1 LCCFSSFLV
10 FLLLIV
16 STSMKRLALSLC
28 IALIF
33 FSNFTPEKASAQ
45 QGLPVD
51 GRDFYV
57 GYVYPSFNKNPPQAG
72 RDFHGFFGVYALIS
86 SYDDNTATLSY
97 FDDAGNESG
106 KTPIQLSARQ
116 GKAVP
121 LSTSLMQLDEPG
133 DKPQFRACHITAK
146 KPINVQYFSTGAC
159 SGGSYLSIPT
169 PALGKNY
176 VIPSYNDNPG
186 NGAGQQAQAENAG
199 GFFLIMAAFD
209 ATNVTI
215 TPNGLTAGN
224 HPGVNSG
231 KGSTGKPA
239 PYTVSLQRGQ
249 CYWVKGDGSDDAND
263 LSGSTVTSDKPIGV
277 LAGHEDAFLG
287 EAPSS
292 RLLEGRDFMIEQV
305 IPAEYWDSTGYVSI
319 PLYGTQPVDET
330 ASGYGVDYRV
340 YTNNPKGARIEENDC
355 NTALNDMS
363 TSLYAYPTPEKSN
376 VGCPIELHS
385 TDGHKF
391 GVMAYQ
397 LRDQGTKEPYPAE
410 SMMSIVPMSRWRTS
424 YLFYVPANTFEIL
437 QDYFINI
444 IGEKNDIDHNIVF
457 SQNGG
462 NTSRLSSLGSQG
474 AFINIPNHQELKGV
488 RYRVAPGSYYIT
500 NPRTTLDS
508 NVAIDTMLRGS
519 FIVYHYGM
527 RAIDPDRD
535 LGDFCGDD
543 FFFSYAL
550 PIGMTVS
557 AGSGNPVVKVDTL
570 CSSWHVCVHD
580 SVALTSVTLI
590 DDPNGNVY
598 GRPGKSYKNVYFDL
612 NSDPNQT
619 GEIVFNGNDTSAC
632 FDVLVSNPFDTA
644 YAPLYI
650 VDKNGH
656 HLDPILELRYKAPS
670 VKELLQVPNPPN
682 PPTYIKVDT
691 LQYGL
696 IRVGASNQ
704 VCSTL
709 VFINNSVKGAN
720 PFHITGAAMQKGIG
734 FKITSTTPT
743 LPVSLKGGD
752 TLQVQV
758 CFTATDTTLYSDS
771 VVITTDCFNAPLLA
785 LGKGGTPLIY
795 ATDFDFGKVSVGTT
809 KCGPVIVENRGNM
822 PFLLTKNWLLHNTTI
837 FSMDPT
843 SAAQLP
849 VTLQPGGAISLNFCY
864 SPTVLGPQ
872 DSTTVDWNTDIE
884 SPYTNVIKSWSYLKG
899 TPIKAGLI
907 WDRPTQLDSVIC
919 EDSLIRRVNLINNG
933 NAPAT
938 QIAVFFNGP
947 DAAEYSIVGNQRNY
961 VPLQNFSMNPGD
973 TLWVDVKFK
982 ADLTKGYAPRHA
994 DLLATSLNDV
1004 TKSNDTTLIK
1014 FTGLVQHAVLTFDP
1028 QLLTLGFITKG
1039 VPATGFVTVINTG
1052 DAPFVIKSTTF
1063 PNPPITG
1070 ISVKGKA
1077 LSPGDTIFRG
1087 DTISLTIDIQLDTY
1101 TDTTINY
1108 ELFSDHACGDY
1119 TASVQAATS
1128 QLKVL
1133 ATAYPAPDVFV
1144 GCREHDSTVIFVNK
1158 GSYLVT
1164 LDSVDLSGI
1173 TPAGQFDLIDSKG
1186 NRGSSLTIGKKLLTS
1201 QGDTIGIVYHPSVS
1215 GPASGTIRFIF
1226 DSAGTK
1232 FVVTTQATGN
1242 GIQLRTTLSAAQA
1255 SGQPYVN
1262 DTRSNF
1268 TVPISLANTPLPPNA
1283 DARYVTFRLTYLRD
1297 VVNFSSAAPAP
1308 GFNWT
1313 TAAPTPV
1320 DPGAGTEYLDFDVTT
1335 GNVPITNLSSIVQ
1348 IQYQPEIAVQMA
1360 TPFTISNVIFYNSK
1374 HSGICYI
1381 ATDTIPAVFI
1391 PVYLC
1396 GDTTLHKFL
1405 SGTLPTRISMLSPS
1419 VLTENETPI
1428 LYYSINR
1435 SDLPVKVELYN
1446 VLGELV
1452 RTVKSTTSQPAG
1464 DYKLPIGTLGLSS
1477 GNYIIRLTT
1486 PISSESTNFILQK

>member
-1 LCCFSSFLV
+1 MV
-10 FLLLIV
+10 FCG
-16 STSMKRLALSLC
+16 TADLAF
-28 IALIF
+28 AQ
-33 FSNFTPEKASAQ
+33 Q

-51 GRDFYV
+51 GRDFYI
-57 GYVYPSFNKNPPQAG
+57 GFVYPSFNKNPAQIADG
-72 RDFHGFFGVYALIS
+72 DFHGFFGIYALIS
-86 SYDDNTATLSY
+86 SYSDNTATLSY
-97 FDDAGNESG
+97 FDNAGNETAR
-106 KTPIQLSARQ
+106 TPYQISAKQ
-116 GKAVP
+116 GRAIP
-121 LSTSLMQLDEPG
+121 LTMSLMQMTDTAG
-133 DKPQFRACHITAK
+133 DMPEFKACHITSK
-146 KPINVQYFSTGAC
+146 KPINVQFFSTGAC
-159 SGGSYLSIPT
+159 SGGSYLAIPT
-169 PALGKNY
+169 PALGKSY
-176 VIPSYNDNPG
+176 VVPTYNDNPAYG
-186 NGAGQQAQAENAG
+186 YGQPFQAENGG
-199 GFFLIMAAFD
+199 GFFLIMAAFN

-231 KGSTGKPA
+231 RGSTGKPV

-277 LAGHEDAFLG
+277 LAGHEDAFIG
-287 EAPSS
+287 EAPSNS
-292 RLLEGRDFMIEQV
+292 LLEGRDFMIEQV
-305 IPAEYWDSTGYVSI
+305 IPSEYWDSTGYVAI
-319 PLYGTQPVDET
+319 PMYGAQPEDPT
-330 ASGYGVDYRV
+330 AAGYGQNYRV
-340 YTNNPKGARIEENDC
+340 FTNTRGTNIEENDC
-355 NTALNDMS
+355 ITAQNDMS
-363 TSLYAYPTPEKSN
+363 SSIYAYPTPEKRN

-385 TDGHKF
+385 NNGHKF
-391 GVMAYQ
+391 GVMCYE
-397 LRDQGTKEPYPAE
+397 LRDQGTTEPYPAE
-410 SMMSIVPMSRWRTS
+410 SMMSIVPMSRWRNS
-424 YLFYVPANTFEIL
+424 YLFYVPANTFELL
-437 QDYFINI
+437 QDYYINV
-444 IGEKNDIDHNIVF
+444 IGEKNDMDNNIVF
-457 SQNGG
+457 SHNGG
-462 NTSRLSSLGSQG
+462 GLSKLSTLSTKG
-474 AFINIPNHQELKGV
+474 AFNGIPNHPELKGV
-488 RYRVAPGSYYIT
+488 RYKVNPGSYYLT
-500 NPRTTLDS
+500 NPRTILDP
-508 NVAIDTMLRGS
+508 NVPIDTMLQGS
-519 FIVYHYGM
+519 FMVYHYGM
-527 RAIDPDRD
+527 RAIDPDAD

-543 FFFSYAL
+543 FFFAYAL

-557 AGSGNPVVKVDTL
+557 AGGGNPVITVDTL

-580 SVALTSVTLI
+580 SVALTSATLI
-590 DDPNGNVY
+590 DDPGGNVY
-598 GRPGKSYKNVYFDL
+598 GRPGKVYKNVNFDL
-612 NSDPNQT
+612 NSDPDQT
-619 GEIVFNGNDTSAC
+619 GEIVFSGNDTSVC

-691 LQYGL
+691 LQYGT
-696 IRVGASNQ
+696 IRVGGSNQ

-709 VFINNSVKGAN
+709 VFINSAPKGTN
-720 PFHITGAAMQKGIG
+720 PFHISGVTMQNPKDKNFTIA
-734 FKITSTTPT
+734 STTPT

-758 CFTATDTTLYSDS
+758 CFSANDTISVSDS
-771 VVITTDCFNAPLLA
+771 VIITTDCFNAPLLA
-785 LGKGGTPLIY
+785 LGKGGTPLIF
-795 ATDFDFGKVSVGTT
+795 ATDYDFGPVSVGTT
-809 KCGPVIVENRGNM
+809 KCGPIVVENRGNL

-864 SPTVLGPQ
+864 SPTVQGPQ

-899 TPIKAGLI
+899 TPIKPGLI

-933 NAPAT
+933 NAIAT
-938 QIAVFFNGP
+938 NIAVFFNGP

-961 VPLQNFSMNPGD
+961 VPLQNFTMNPHD
-973 TLWVDVKFK
+973 TIWVDVKFK

-1004 TKSNDTTLIK
+1004 TKTNDTTLIK
-1014 FTGLVQHAVLTFDP
+1014 FTGLVQHAVLTFNP
-1028 QLLTLGFITKG
+1028 KLLSLGFITKG
-1039 VPATGFVTVINTG
+1039 VPESGNVIVVNTG

-1070 ISVKGKA
+1070 ISVNGKA

-1087 DTISLTIDIQLDTY
+1087 DTITLHIDVILNTY
-1101 TDTTINY
+1101 TDTTVNY
-1108 ELFSDHACGDY
+1108 ALFSDHACGDY
-1119 TASVQAATS
+1119 TASIQVATS

-1133 ATAYPAPDVFV
+1133 ATSYPAPDVFV
-1144 GCREHDSTVIFVNK
+1144 GCREHDSTVVFTNI
-1158 GSYLVT
+1158 GSYVVT
-1164 LDSVDLSGI
+1164 LDSVELVGI
-1173 TPAGQFDLIDSKG
+1173 TPPGQFDLVDSKG
-1186 NRGSSLTIGKKLLTS
+1186 NRISSLVIGKKLLGQ

-1255 SGQPYVN
+1255 SGQPYTN

-1268 TVPISLANTPLPPNA
+1268 TVPISLTNTALPPNA
-1283 DARYVTFRLTYLRD
+1283 DARYVTFRLTYLQD
-1297 VVNFSSAAPAP
+1297 VVNFSSAAPTAN
-1308 GFNWT
+1308 FTWT
-1313 TAAPTPV
+1313 TAAPKPV
-1320 DPGAGTEYLDFDVTT
+1320 DPAASNGIEYLDFDISS
-1335 GNVPITNLSSIVQ
+1335 GKVPITNLQDIVQ
-1348 IQYQPEIAVQMA
+1348 VQYQPMIAIKMA
-1360 TPFTISNVIFYNSK
+1360 TTFTISNVVFYDSV
-1374 HSGICYI
+1374 HAPICYI
-1381 ATDTIPAVFI
+1381 AADTIPANFI
-1391 PVYLC
+1391 PIYLC

-1419 VLTENETPI
+1419 VLTENQTPV

-1452 RTVKSTTSQPAG
+1452 RTIKSTTSQIAG
-1464 DYKLPIGTLGLSS
+1464 DYKLPIGISGLAS
-1477 GNYIIRLTT
+1477 GSYIVRLTT